1 MARFTNAEKAQECR
15 REVGQR
21 RYVYRRR
28 VQDGKMKQEHADRL
42 IAIMEEMQSEYEAAA
57 AKDTPDLFG
66 GGAS

>member
-42 IAIMEEMQSEYEAAA
+42 IAIMEEMQAEYEAADA
-57 AKDTPDLFG
+57 RDRPDLFG
-66 GGAS
+66 SAS